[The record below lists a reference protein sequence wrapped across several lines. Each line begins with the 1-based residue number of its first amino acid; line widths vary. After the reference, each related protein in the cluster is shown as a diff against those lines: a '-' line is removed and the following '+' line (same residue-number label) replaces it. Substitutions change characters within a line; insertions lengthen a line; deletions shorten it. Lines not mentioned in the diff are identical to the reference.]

1 MGSTIQRSHQSLAA
15 DVVSQSST
23 NILLCASVIQC
34 PPAPSANRF
43 AAQVST
49 RPSSTMEFRRALLK
63 TLNVVWARVSV
74 TSGEN
79 AGRCECQGN
88 NACGVPAADMKA
100 CCPGAC
106 LYEDCANNCGGDDTD
121 GGTGQVGRCDRFTGL
136 CSCSPSAVFNGPECL
151 IPSRGVAAGEQK
163 IDEMVWTSSMD
174 KWGWSTCSPGTL
186 LIGMK
191 TDMKQSKDALYNLDS
206 GLCQQPWE
214 AGSKIS
220 NALHTSRCYHE
231 NWWKKFDT
239 RGGKFCRRNYFVAGL
254 FRSHCNSLYCIEM
267 AKCCQV
273 KRSMWTD
280 CKWTST
286 KGWNANANGFQVA
299 GNQGFVVGFFRGA
312 EHTLAGIT
320 SVRQCT
326 PIWYGQLFKMKTRFD
341 N

>member
-1 MGSTIQRSHQSLAA
+1 
-15 DVVSQSST
+15 
-23 NILLCASVIQC
+23 
-34 PPAPSANRF
+34 
-43 AAQVST
+43 
-49 RPSSTMEFRRALLK
+49 
-63 TLNVVWARVSV
+63 
-74 TSGEN
+74 
-79 AGRCECQGN
+79 
-88 NACGVPAADMKA
+88 MKA
-100 CCPGAC
+100 GCPGAC

-220 NALHTSRCYHE
+220 NALHTSCCYHE

-254 FRSHCNSLYCIEM
+254 FRSHCNSLYCLEM

-273 KRSMWTD
+273 KRSIWTRCMWTPINQ
-280 CKWTST
+280 
-286 KGWNANANGFQVA
+286 NAFQGGNAFSAVQGDKAFIAGFYRSGLHTLGGLTYYYQCEP
-299 GNQGFVVGFFRGA
+299 QFYGA
-312 EHTLAGIT
+312 EY
-320 SVRQCT
+320 R
-326 PIWYGQLFKMKTRFD
+326 
-341 N
+341 

>member
-1 MGSTIQRSHQSLAA
+1 MGPGEAVYNVGKCRCQINRYGTACEKSKIQMGSNEYYPEESPVACSGRGIPVVNQYPAVCQCNSMSTGSKCEQIRCPGFDKAVFNNGIQKGAPE
-15 DVVSQSST
+15 DPE
-23 NILLCASVIQC
+23 CGMGKGQC
-34 PPAPSANRF
+34 
-43 AAQVST
+43 
-49 RPSSTMEFRRALLK
+49 
-63 TLNVVWARVSV
+63 V

-100 CCPGAC
+100 GCPGAC
-106 LYEDCANNCGGDDTD
+106 LYEDCANNCGG
-121 GGTGQVGRCDRFTGL
+121 
-136 CSCSPSAVFNGPECL
+136 
-151 IPSRGVAAGEQK
+151 AAGEQK

-254 FRSHCNSLYCIEM
+254 FRSHCNSLYLLRWPS
-267 AKCCQV
+267 AA
-273 KRSMWTD
+273 RSSARCGLTASGPVPRAGTRTRTASRSPATRD
-280 CKWTST
+280 SSLDSSVVPST
-286 KGWNANANGFQVA
+286 LLPASLPCA
-299 GNQGFVVGFFRGA
+299 
-312 EHTLAGIT
+312 
-320 SVRQCT
+320 SVLLSGTVSSSR
-326 PIWYGQLFKMKTRFD
+326 
-341 N
+341 